1 MKVNNI
7 SESQPQFKGK
17 LVLYNVRQN
26 GKNILC
32 KTIDTQGITIE
43 QAPEYLKGLAYA
55 AKTLVRTN
63 SNEVFELNIP
73 YETVEAAYKRVV
85 DTDKSENLIPS
96 SEYSTPG
103 FFG

>member
-17 LVLYNVRQN
+17 LVLYNVKQN
-26 GKNILC
+26 GKSISC
-32 KTIDTQGITIE
+32 KTVDTKGITIE
-43 QAPEYLKGLAYA
+43 RVPEYLKGLTYA
-55 AKTLVRTN
+55 AKSLIRTD
-63 SNEVFELNIP
+63 SNEVLELNIP